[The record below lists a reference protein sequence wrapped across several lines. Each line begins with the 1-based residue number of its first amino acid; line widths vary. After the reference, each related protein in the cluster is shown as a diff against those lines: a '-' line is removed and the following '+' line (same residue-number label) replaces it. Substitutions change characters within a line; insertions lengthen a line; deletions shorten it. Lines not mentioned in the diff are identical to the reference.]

1 MVTPPVKAIRM
12 GVGVYKYVLTGKDVL
27 RTLQTSRWIIRRFCH
42 QDDLRILK
50 NLILKELM
58 KERER
63 ERERERAVA
72 KELDRSIQ
80 RYNL

>member
-1 MVTPPVKAIRM
+1 MTPPVKAIRVE
-12 GVGVYKYVLTGKDVL
+12 VGVYKYVLTGKEVL

-42 QDDLRILK
+42 QDELRILK

-58 KERER
+58 K
-63 ERERERAVA
+63 ERERAVA